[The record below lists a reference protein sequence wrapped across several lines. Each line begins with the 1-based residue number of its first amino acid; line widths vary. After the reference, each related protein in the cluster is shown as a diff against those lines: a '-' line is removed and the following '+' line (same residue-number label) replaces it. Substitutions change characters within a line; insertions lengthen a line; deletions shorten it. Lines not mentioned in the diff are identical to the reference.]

1 MSKAELEPKIPAYA
15 EDDNLLVEMGPL
27 KRSSMLSIR
36 VGFLQ
41 KRVHSKYAS
50 FLLFAPESADPP
62 RGLKLV
68 LSKG

>member
-1 MSKAELEPKIPAYA
+1 
-15 EDDNLLVEMGPL
+15 
-27 KRSSMLSIR
+27 MLSIR
-36 VGFLQ
+36 VRFLQ

-62 RGLKLV
+62 REFKLV